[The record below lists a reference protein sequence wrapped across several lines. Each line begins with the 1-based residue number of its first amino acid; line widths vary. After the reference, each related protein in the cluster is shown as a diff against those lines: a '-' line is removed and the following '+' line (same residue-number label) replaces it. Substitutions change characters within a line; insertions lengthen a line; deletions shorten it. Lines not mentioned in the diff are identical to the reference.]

1 MKIMN
6 ILQIHNLKPQ
16 FPYTFRAVPHHSLS
30 GSLNFSPRKPPR
42 LSSSSFLL
50 LLVTPIRPTF
60 KIFTVSRI
68 EAPFFDNNKEDEEED
83 EERNSAT
90 ILTELED
97 LAPDGVVYQNTLRLV
112 ECSMF
117 AAVTGL
123 VYFLSNSL
131 SIENYF
137 GCFFSLPIVISSLRW
152 GVAGGRKTMVATA
165 MLLFV
170 LSGPVKALTY
180 LLTHGLVGFTM
191 GSLWR
196 MGANWGLSIFL
207 CTIARATGAVGYVL
221 TSSFLIR
228 ENILALITINIHA
241 SLTFIFAAAGI
252 NTVPSMNFIYSLFG
266 ILVMLNSGFFVFLLH
281 LLYSVFLTRLGM
293 KDSLRLPRWLEKAL

>member
-16 FPYTFRAVPHHSLS
+16 FPCTFRTVPHHSLS
-30 GSLNFSPRKPPR
+30 GSLNFSLRKSTR

-50 LLVTPIRPTF
+50 SLVTPIRPTF

-68 EAPFFDNNKEDEEED
+68 EAPFFENNKEDEEED

-90 ILTELED
+90 NLTEFED
-97 LAPDGVVYQNTLRLV
+97 LAPDGVVYRNTLRLV

-207 CTIARATGAVGYVL
+207 CTIVVSPPFVL
-221 TSSFLIR
+221 TLQPLFEAVVFSCYFK
-228 ENILALITINIHA
+228 
-241 SLTFIFAAAGI
+241 
-252 NTVPSMNFIYSLFG
+252 NFC
-266 ILVMLNSGFFVFLLH
+266 
-281 LLYSVFLTRLGM
+281 
-293 KDSLRLPRWLEKAL
+293 

>member
-16 FPYTFRAVPHHSLS
+16 FPYTFRTVPHHSLS
-30 GSLNFSPRKPPR
+30 GPLNFSPRKSTR

-68 EAPFFDNNKEDEEED
+68 EASFFDNNKED

-165 MLLFV
+165 MLLFI

-207 CTIARATGAVGYVL
+207 CTIVVSPPFVL
-221 TSSFLIR
+221 TLQPLFEAMVFSCYFK
-228 ENILALITINIHA
+228 
-241 SLTFIFAAAGI
+241 
-252 NTVPSMNFIYSLFG
+252 NFC
-266 ILVMLNSGFFVFLLH
+266 
-281 LLYSVFLTRLGM
+281 
-293 KDSLRLPRWLEKAL
+293 